1 MLTQKGLMQTESQ
14 TDVQT
19 VGDLVELGATM
30 MQSSDVSFGQGTTN
44 AWDESR
50 WLILSTLDFAI
61 DSDDAVLEEKVSA
74 ENIDAV
80 MQALRRRI
88 EFKEPTAYI
97 AGVAWLKG
105 YGFHVSEKVIIPR
118 SFIAELLLDRLEPWV
133 SWQKDPSRILDL
145 CTGSGCLAIIAA
157 DVFQNAQVYA
167 TDISPQALE
176 VAQENRKAYGLENR
190 LTLRQSDLF
199 CGLDPT
205 EKFDLMI
212 CNPPYVPEGRK
223 VDMPQE
229 FSKEPALAL
238 YAADQGMAL
247 VRQILKDA
255 SQYLSAQ
262 GILVLEIG
270 AEHAACEALLAKEF
284 QNMPVLWVETEE
296 QSGNVFIVDRDTL
309 VKHPWRPHR

>member
-1 MLTQKGLMQTESQ
+1 MAAREK
-14 TDVQT
+14 T
-19 VGDLVELGATM
+19 VGDLVELGAAM

-50 WLILSTLDFAI
+50 WLILSALGLAI
-61 DSDDAVLEEKVSA
+61 DSDDAVLEQKVSA
-74 ENIDAV
+74 EDIAAV

-118 SFIAELLLDRLEPWV
+118 SFIAELLIDGLKPWV
-133 SWQKDPSRILDL
+133 SWQEDPSRILDL
-145 CTGSGCLAIIAA
+145 CTGSGCLAIIVA
-157 DVFQNAQVYA
+157 DVFQNAQIYA
-167 TDISPQALE
+167 TDVSPQALE

-190 LTLRQSDLF
+190 ITLKQSDLF
-199 CGLDPT
+199 CGLDAKET
-205 EKFDLMI
+205 FDLII
-212 CNPPYVPEGRK
+212 CNPPYVPQGRK
-223 VDMPQE
+223 AEMPQE

-238 YAADQGMAL
+238 YAADEGMAL

-255 SQYLSAQ
+255 PQYLSAQ
-262 GILVLEIG
+262 GVLVLEIG
-270 AEHAACEALLAKEF
+270 RETAACENLLLEEF

-296 QSGNVFIVDRDTL
+296 QSGNVLIVDRDTL
-309 VKHPWRPHR
+309 AKHPWRPRR

>member
-1 MLTQKGLMQTESQ
+1 MAAQEK
-14 TDVQT
+14 T

-50 WLILSTLDFAI
+50 WLILSALGLAI
-61 DSDDAVLEEKVSA
+61 DSDDAVLEQKVSA
-74 ENIDAV
+74 EDIAAV

-118 SFIAELLLDRLEPWV
+118 SFIAELLIDGLKPWV
-133 SWQKDPSRILDL
+133 SWQEDPSRILDL

-157 DVFQNAQVYA
+157 DVFQNAQIYA
-167 TDISPQALE
+167 TDVSPQALE

-190 LTLRQSDLF
+190 ITLKQSDLF
-199 CGLDPT
+199 CGLDAKET
-205 EKFDLMI
+205 FDLII
-212 CNPPYVPEGRK
+212 CNPPYVPQGRK
-223 VDMPQE
+223 AEMPQE

-238 YAADQGMAL
+238 YAADEGMAL
-247 VRQILKDA
+247 VRQILKDTP
-255 SQYLSAQ
+255 QYLSAQ
-262 GILVLEIG
+262 GVLVLEIG
-270 AEHAACEALLAKEF
+270 RETAACENLLLEEF

-296 QSGNVFIVDRDTL
+296 QSGNVLIVDRDTL
-309 VKHPWRPHR
+309 AKHPWRPRR

>member
-105 YGFHVSEKVIIPR
+105 YSFHVSEKVIVPR

>member
-1 MLTQKGLMQTESQ
+1 MAAREK
-14 TDVQT
+14 T
-19 VGDLVELGATM
+19 VGDLVELGAAM

-50 WLILSTLDFAI
+50 WLILSALGLAI
-61 DSDDAVLEEKVSA
+61 DSDDAVLEQKVSA
-74 ENIDAV
+74 EDIAAV

-118 SFIAELLLDRLEPWV
+118 SFIAELLIDGLKPWV
-133 SWQKDPSRILDL
+133 SWQEDPSRILDL

-157 DVFQNAQVYA
+157 DVFQNAQIYA
-167 TDISPQALE
+167 TDVSPQALE

-190 LTLRQSDLF
+190 ITLKQSDLF
-199 CGLDPT
+199 CGLDAKET
-205 EKFDLMI
+205 FDLII
-212 CNPPYVPEGRK
+212 CNPPYVPQGRK
-223 VDMPQE
+223 AEMPQE

-238 YAADQGMAL
+238 YAADEGMAL

-255 SQYLSAQ
+255 PQYLSAQ
-262 GILVLEIG
+262 GVLVLEIG
-270 AEHAACEALLAKEF
+270 RETAACENLLLEEF

-296 QSGNVFIVDRDTL
+296 QSGNVLIVDRDTL
-309 VKHPWRPHR
+309 AKHPWRPRR

>member
-1 MLTQKGLMQTESQ
+1 MQTGSQ
-14 TDVQT
+14 TDVQV

-61 DSDDAVLEEKVSA
+61 DSDDTVFEEKVSA
-74 ENIDAV
+74 ENIAVV

-118 SFIAELLLDRLEPWV
+118 SFIAELLIDRLKPWV
-133 SWQKDPSRILDL
+133 SWQEDPSRILDL

-157 DVFQNAQVYA
+157 DVFHNAQVYA

-190 LTLRQSDLF
+190 ITLKQSDLF
-199 CGLDPT
+199 CGLDSA
-205 EKFDLMI
+205 EKFDLII
-212 CNPPYVPEGRK
+212 CNPPYVPLGRK
-223 VDMPQE
+223 AEMPQE

-238 YAADQGMAL
+238 YAADEGMAL

-255 SQYLSAQ
+255 SRYLSAN

-296 QSGNVFIVDRDTL
+296 QSGNVFIVDRNTL
-309 VKHPWRPHR
+309 LKHPWRPHR

>member
-1 MLTQKGLMQTESQ
+1 MAAQEK
-14 TDVQT
+14 T

-50 WLILSTLDFAI
+50 WLILSALGLAI
-61 DSDDAVLEEKVSA
+61 DSDDAVLEQKVSA
-74 ENIDAV
+74 EDIAAV

-105 YGFHVSEKVIIPR
+105 YGFHVNEKVIIPR
-118 SFIAELLLDRLEPWV
+118 SFIAELLIDGLKPWA
-133 SWQKDPSRILDL
+133 SAQEDPSRILDL

-157 DVFQNAQVYA
+157 DVFQNAQIYA
-167 TDISPQALE
+167 TDVSPQALE

-190 LTLRQSDLF
+190 ITLKQSDLF
-199 CGLDPT
+199 CGLDAKET
-205 EKFDLMI
+205 FDLII
-212 CNPPYVPEGRK
+212 CNPPYVPQGRK
-223 VDMPQE
+223 AEMPQE

-238 YAADQGMAL
+238 YAADEGMAL
-247 VRQILKDA
+247 VRQILKDTP
-255 SQYLSAQ
+255 QYLSAQ
-262 GILVLEIG
+262 GVLVLEIG
-270 AEHAACEALLAKEF
+270 AETAACENLLLEEF

-296 QSGNVFIVDRDTL
+296 QSGNVLIVDRDTL
-309 VKHPWRPHR
+309 AKHPWRPRR

>member
-1 MLTQKGLMQTESQ
+1 MAAQEK
-14 TDVQT
+14 T

-50 WLILSTLDFAI
+50 WLILSALGLAI
-61 DSDDAVLEEKVSA
+61 DSDDAVLEQKVSA
-74 ENIDAV
+74 EDIAAV

-118 SFIAELLLDRLEPWV
+118 SFIAELLIDGLKPWV
-133 SWQKDPSRILDL
+133 SWQEDPSRILDL
-145 CTGSGCLAIIAA
+145 CTGSGCLAIIVA
-157 DVFQNAQVYA
+157 DVFQNAQIYA
-167 TDISPQALE
+167 TDVSPQALE

-190 LTLRQSDLF
+190 ITLKQSDLF
-199 CGLDPT
+199 CGLDAKET
-205 EKFDLMI
+205 FDLII
-212 CNPPYVPEGRK
+212 CNPPYVPQGRK
-223 VDMPQE
+223 AEMPQE

-238 YAADQGMAL
+238 YAADEGMAL

-255 SQYLSAQ
+255 PQYLSAQ
-262 GILVLEIG
+262 GVLVLEIG
-270 AEHAACEALLAKEF
+270 RETAACENLLLEEF

-296 QSGNVFIVDRDTL
+296 QSGNVLIIDRDTL
-309 VKHPWRPHR
+309 AKHPWRPRR

>member
-1 MLTQKGLMQTESQ
+1 MAAREK
-14 TDVQT
+14 T

-50 WLILSTLDFAI
+50 WLILSALGLAI
-61 DSDDAVLEEKVSA
+61 DSDDAVLEQKVSA
-74 ENIDAV
+74 EDIAAV

-118 SFIAELLLDRLEPWV
+118 SFIAELLIDGLKPWV
-133 SWQKDPSRILDL
+133 SWQEDPSRILDL
-145 CTGSGCLAIIAA
+145 CTGSGCLAIIVA
-157 DVFQNAQVYA
+157 DVFQNAQIYA
-167 TDISPQALE
+167 TDVSPQALE

-190 LTLRQSDLF
+190 ITLKQSDLF
-199 CGLDPT
+199 CGLDGKET
-205 EKFDLMI
+205 FDLII
-212 CNPPYVPEGRK
+212 CNPPYVPQGRK
-223 VDMPQE
+223 AEMPQE

-238 YAADQGMAL
+238 YAADEGMAL

-255 SQYLSAQ
+255 PQYLSAQ
-262 GILVLEIG
+262 GVLVLEIG
-270 AEHAACEALLAKEF
+270 RETAACENLLLEEF

-296 QSGNVFIVDRDTL
+296 QSGNVLIVDRDTL
-309 VKHPWRPHR
+309 AKHPWRPRR